1 MKETVIA
8 HIRKPTDEELKRMR
22 ELWGALKQKSVP
34 ASTAIGVE
42 LQTYLQH
49 AIRMV
54 GLVAGLRANPLWRGL
69 IPCVFRKTALHG
81 YMMRCG
87 SGQQSWHCGPL
98 MAWHSQNRPTAASW
112 RLNPGFTQNLLQR
125 PSPDCDSLRRVRIV
139 TEASEWRTGW
149 SGHQTAP

>member
-54 GLVAGLRANPLWRGL
+54 GLVAGLHPLTSEPVVAGPYPLRVSEDGVARLHDAVRLWSAVLALWTIDGL
-69 IPCVFRKTALHG
+69 AFPE
-81 YMMRCG
+81 
-87 SGQQSWHCGPL
+87 
-98 MAWHSQNRPTAASW
+98 
-112 RLNPGFTQNLLQR
+112 
-125 PSPDCDSLRRVRIV
+125 SPN
-139 TEASEWRTGW
+139 G
-149 SGHQTAP
+149 G